1 MKTLTTQPIVFHRE
15 INQAVLGGEP
25 QVFHCHHYNCV
36 LQRTLLDPAD
46 IQMKAVLVDAAAEVV
61 FSQLQKMVK
70 KGEPASQRLSE
81 FADIFR
87 VLGFGV
93 LELNHITEKGGRVI
107 APFSH
112 YGFGFLTKWGRQD
125 SPACYFNSGFI
136 EAAAAAAFDKPLG
149 SYRCIE
155 KECIAQGADA
165 CRFDLTVE
173 TKARAISKS
182 VGTGNCDAKV
192 SPRKLTNQVDE
203 EGIITAVSGME
214 LVGNEEG
221 YIPAFGV
228 YLTRHYANY
237 YNRISYEFEMRSRK
251 VRGNEIDPVI
261 LPLLVEAG
269 HICAFNTLGGIMK
282 SPEWY
287 QLIHPSLK
295 SREDWMHG
303 IFAVMNALGWGVWR
317 IAELNPNER
326 LVARVYNSYESNGY
340 LAMKYPKSD
349 HGICYLATGA
359 TAGLANLL
367 YTGDITVKPELND
380 DYYKKLFRNPHTF
393 TAKEVKCRGKGDPFC
408 EIVADRK

>member
-25 QVFHCHHYNCV
+25 LVFHCHHYNCI

-46 IQMKAVLVDAAAEVV
+46 IQMKQVLIDAAAEVV
-61 FSQLQKMVK
+61 FNQLHQLAK
-70 KGEPASQRLSE
+70 KGESGAQRLSE
-81 FADIFR
+81 FSEIFR

-93 LELNHITEKGGRVI
+93 LELNRISEKGGKAS

-112 YGFGFLTKWGRQD
+112 YGLGFLSKWGRQE

-149 SYRCIE
+149 TYRCVE
-155 KECIAQGADA
+155 TECIAQGAKA
-165 CRFDLTVE
+165 CQFELTTE
-173 TKARAISKS
+173 PKARIIPKS
-182 VGTGNCDAKV
+182 VGPGSCNSKV
-192 SPRKLTNQVDE
+192 SPRILTNQVDE
-203 EGIITAVSGME
+203 EGIITAVSGMD

-221 YIPAFGV
+221 YIPVFGV
-228 YLTRHYANY
+228 YLTRHFANY
-237 YNRISYEFEMRSRK
+237 YNRISYEFEMRARK
-251 VRGNEIDPVI
+251 ARGSEIDPVI
-261 LPLLVEAG
+261 GPLLVEAG
-269 HICAFNTLGGIMK
+269 HVCAFNTLGGIMK

-317 IAELNPNER
+317 IAELIPNER
-326 LVARVYNSYESNGY
+326 LVARVFNSYESNGF
-340 LAMKYPKSD
+340 LAMKYAKSE

-367 YTGDITVKPELND
+367 YTGDITLKPELSE
-380 DYYKKLFRNPHTF
+380 DYYKKLFSSTDTF
-393 TAKEVKCRGKGDPFC
+393 VAKEVKCRGKGDPFC
-408 EIVADRK
+408 EIVAERR